1 MARKSNGHERNGSE
15 PPGSRLGR
23 SPFSPGITI
32 RSLEVFVTVATAGTM
47 VAAAK
52 QLQLTQPAVSQVVA
66 ALEASLGIQLFD
78 RSVRPPALTLQ
89 GGTLLK
95 HAQAITDSIR
105 RFQSSVRLGATAQLP
120 LLRIGML
127 NSFATSMGPY
137 IIKRLRDAAAEWSI
151 DSGFRATRFR
161 TLVEREFDFIIT
173 ADESPVP
180 ADVKVMPIL
189 TEPFLLIVPS
199 GYDGDSESLKRL
211 SGELDLIRFGRDPH
225 LHSRI
230 DHILHKHGVI
240 PQRRYHLDTNEA
252 VLAMVAVGS
261 GWTILPPLAVFK
273 SIGHGDRIRALR
285 FPGKPFYRTI
295 SVASQ
300 RNEGA
305 NIAAQIRDAAIDAL
319 KEHFLR
325 PVRKTMPDI
334 VDQITLH
341 GASAK

>member
-1 MARKSNGHERNGSE
+1 
-15 PPGSRLGR
+15 
-23 SPFSPGITI
+23 
-32 RSLEVFVTVATAGTM
+32 
-47 VAAAK
+47 
-52 QLQLTQPAVSQVVA
+52 
-66 ALEASLGIQLFD
+66 
-78 RSVRPPALTLQ
+78 
-89 GGTLLK
+89 
-95 HAQAITDSIR
+95 
-105 RFQSSVRLGATAQLP
+105 
-120 LLRIGML
+120 ML

-137 IIKRLRDAAAEWSI
+137 VVKRLRDVAVEWSI

-161 TLVEREFDFIIT
+161 TLVDREFDFIIT

-180 ADVKVMPIL
+180 ADVKAMPIL

-199 GYDGDSESLKRL
+199 SYDGDSASIKRL
-211 SGELDLIRFGRDPH
+211 NEELDLIRFGRDPH

-230 DHILHKHGVI
+230 DRLLQKHGVI
-240 PQRRYHLDTNEA
+240 AQRRYHLDTNEA

-273 SIGHGDRIRALR
+273 SIAHGDRIRALR

-295 SVASQ
+295 SVVSQ

-305 NIAAQIRDAAIDAL
+305 HIAAQIRDAAIDAL

-325 PVRKTMPDI
+325 PVRMTMPDI

-341 GASAK
+341 GVSAK